1 MLSRFHDDTARLR
14 RALVDFGLMA
24 RQGDDYWRVDT
35 PDGAERPHRSRS

>member
-1 MLSRFHDDTARLR
+1 
-14 RALVDFGLMA
+14 MA